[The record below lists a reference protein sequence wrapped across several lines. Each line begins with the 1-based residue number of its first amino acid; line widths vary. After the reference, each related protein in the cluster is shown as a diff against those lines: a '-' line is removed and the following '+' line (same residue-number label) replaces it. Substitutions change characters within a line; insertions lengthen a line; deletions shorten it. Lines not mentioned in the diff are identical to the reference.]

1 MRYNV
6 IMSEIALGPIS
17 FDKVVEAVEAVRQRL
32 LRATAALEKA
42 GIPYAVVGGNAVAV
56 WVARVDPGAVR
67 NTQDVDIM
75 IRREDLEAAKA
86 ALEVVGFFYRHVK
99 GIDMFLEGRRGRA
112 RDAVHV
118 LFAGERV
125 RSEDLQP
132 APEITETEQGPQFR
146 LLTLDALVRMKLT
159 AYRRKDQVHIEDL
172 LDVGLID
179 ASWRQRVP
187 ANLADRLQH
196 ILDTPNG

>member
-1 MRYNV
+1 YNRD
-6 IMSEIALGPIS
+6 MAEITLGPIS

-42 GIPYAVVGGNAVAV
+42 GVPYAVAGGNAVAV
-56 WVARVDPGAVR
+56 WVARVDPAAVR

-75 IRREDLEAAKA
+75 IRRTDLEAAKS
-86 ALEVVGFFYRHVK
+86 ALEGVGFFYRHVK

-118 LFAGERV
+118 LFAGEKV
-125 RSEDLQP
+125 RPEDLQP
-132 APEITETEQGPQFR
+132 APELTESEQGSQFR

-159 AYRRKDQVHIEDL
+159 SYRDKDRVHLRDMCE
-172 LDVGLID
+172 VGLLD
-179 ASWRQRVP
+179 ASWPQRVP
-187 ANLADRLQH
+187 ANLAERLQY
-196 ILDTPNG
+196 ILDTPEG